1 MAQAA
6 LVGTLLV
13 AYLGLRVVVEGSK
26 ASAIDNAEGLLSFE
40 AALGLDVER
49 SAQDLVPVTSA
60 LMETFNLFYLWA
72 YWPLLGVALAF
83 VWWRDAAAYS
93 VLRNSLVI
101 AAAVGLVVFALYPVA
116 PPRFFVGFTD
126 TVGDGRDS
134 GLTNK
139 YAAMPSFHVGWL
151 VLTAVTALGV
161 TRGTVARWMLFAPAA
176 LMAVVVVVTA
186 NHYVLD
192 GVVGV
197 VISLAALGLARRL
210 ACRGDR
216 NPMPRDPG
224 RGLASGRDEASEE
237 GPEVDPRRVPDV
249 QAAQAPGREPA
260 RRDEAQRP
268 AASPIGEPGRAAENR
283 AAPPT
288 VTS

>member
-1 MAQAA
+1 M
-6 LVGTLLV
+6 LIGTLLV
-13 AYLGLRVVVEGSK
+13 AYLGLRVVVEGST

-40 AALGLDVER
+40 AALGLDIER
-49 SAQDLVPVTSA
+49 GAQDLVPVTST

-197 VISLAALGLARRL
+197 AISLAALYLARRL
-210 ACRGDR
+210 ARQERRRKSDTIRPPAGSNLR
-216 NPMPRDPG
+216 TWRDTG
-224 RGLASGRDEASEE
+224 G
-237 GPEVDPRRVPDV
+237 RVPSRP
-249 QAAQAPGREPA
+249 APGA
-260 RRDEAQRP
+260 
-268 AASPIGEPGRAAENR
+268 
-283 AAPPT
+283 
-288 VTS
+288 

>member
-1 MAQAA
+1 MTNPPVTSDAGVPHWLDHGPDGRRRTRTDAVAQAA
-6 LVGTLLV
+6 LVGVLLV
-13 AYLGLRVVVEGSK
+13 AYLGLRVVVEGST

-49 SAQDLVPVTSA
+49 GAQDLVPAGSPLTD
-60 LMETFNLFYLWA
+60 TFNAFYLWG
-72 YWPLLGVALAF
+72 YWPLLAAALVF

-101 AAAVGLVVFALYPVA
+101 AAAVGLVIFAMYPVA
-116 PPRFFVGFTD
+116 PPRFLAGFTD

-151 VLTAVTALGV
+151 VLAAVTALGV
-161 TRGTVARWMLFAPAA
+161 TRGTAARWVLFAPAA

-197 VISLAALGLARRL
+197 AISLAALYLARRL
-210 ACRGDR
+210 ADH
-216 NPMPRDPG
+216 
-224 RGLASGRDEASEE
+224 E
-237 GPEVDPRRVPDV
+237 RRELPD
-249 QAAQAPGREPA
+249 AARAPA
-260 RRDEAQRP
+260 R
-268 AASPIGEPGRAAENR
+268 SSLG
-283 AAPPT
+283 T
-288 VTS
+288 